1 MKSKIII
8 RTENPDKSDH
18 ILLSSKEIIDININI
33 FSYDLLN
40 KEPIIELFNE
50 YYNEKKE
57 NKFKYESEPE
67 VIITGKILNFYSK
80 NIQLD
85 PEEEFLD
92 KKTKEYVENKF
103 GKKLDLKRKE
113 DLLNNDF
120 LKLNK
125 ENVFEISS
133 WQYTQEYINEKDYR
147 DIIIEI
153 LPLEDNPI
161 IIFLENMYIYEY
173 KEEIDIKRGNGIYK
187 LTLRKNPIIKENI
200 EYL

>member
-80 NIQLD
+80 IIG
-85 PEEEFLD
+85 EFRLS
-92 KKTKEYVENKF
+92 
-103 GKKLDLKRKE
+103 L
-113 DLLNNDF
+113 
-120 LKLNK
+120 
-125 ENVFEISS
+125 
-133 WQYTQEYINEKDYR
+133 
-147 DIIIEI
+147 
-153 LPLEDNPI
+153 
-161 IIFLENMYIYEY
+161 
-173 KEEIDIKRGNGIYK
+173 
-187 LTLRKNPIIKENI
+187 
-200 EYL
+200 